1 MTQVFERMG
10 RFAHGVF
17 SLIWVLRLRESLDS
31 SHLVVLRFA
40 EPCQG
45 VVWNF
50 LAVCQVSRFYREP
63 PCSVHGRGVR
73 LRLSDGE

>member
-40 EPCQG
+40 EPYQG

-50 LAVCQVSRFYREP
+50 LAVPGEP
-63 PCSVHGRGVR
+63 V
-73 LRLSDGE
+73 LS